1 MKDTGM
7 PCPIMC
13 GECCS
18 YWRDVEELVDENQKD
33 FWQSC
38 PNETDLGCKLPREE
52 RPEACNDHMCE
63 KAEAV
68 LYPNAHTKEM
78 LKEILSRVAKEELEE
93 KARGERRGSGI
104 PCTSPKRKQI
114 HKLSNELS
122 SVHTRVPESVE

>member
-1 MKDTGM
+1 MTDVGT

-18 YWRDVEELVDENQKD
+18 YWRDVDELKD
-33 FWQSC
+33 AHPTEHWSTC
-38 PNETDLGCKLPREE
+38 PNETDLGCRLPREK
-52 RPEACNDHMCE
+52 RPQACNDHMCE

-68 LYPNAHTKEM
+68 LYPNKHTKAV
-78 LKEILSRVAKEELEE
+78 LKEILLRVAQEELEE

-104 PCTSPKRKQI
+104 PCTSPERKQI

-122 SVHTRVPESVE
+122 GIHSGVPKSSQ